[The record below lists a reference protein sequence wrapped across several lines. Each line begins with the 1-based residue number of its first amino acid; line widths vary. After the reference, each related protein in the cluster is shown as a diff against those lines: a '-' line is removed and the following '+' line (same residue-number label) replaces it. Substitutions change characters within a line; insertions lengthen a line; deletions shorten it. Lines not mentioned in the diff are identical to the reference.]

1 VSTWLKFSERTLQIS
16 SEVIKSPRWI
26 VTRGFTEAK
35 KLIKNST
42 TSPWKYKGRYLVLKE
57 SLVLEVLGRNRKP
70 LEIQV
75 PVNRTRKKRTA
86 F

>member
-1 VSTWLKFSERTLQIS
+1 M
-16 SEVIKSPRWI
+16 
-26 VTRGFTEAK
+26 
-35 KLIKNST
+35 IKNST

-75 PVNRTRKKRTA
+75 PVNSTRKKRTA